1 MTNPSEKTRL
11 ELTDAKAGARFS
23 PKEKLREYSWVCLSL
38 YVIISDTSV
47 CGKAQIVA
55 APASSR
61 LYAAMRYDNIQGRKV
76 DGKQLESMDTR
87 P

>member
-11 ELTDAKAGARFS
+11 ELTGSKAGVQFS

-55 APASSR
+55 APAGSR
-61 LYAAMRYDNIQGRKV
+61 SYAAMRFAKMQGR
-76 DGKQLESMDTR
+76 
-87 P
+87 